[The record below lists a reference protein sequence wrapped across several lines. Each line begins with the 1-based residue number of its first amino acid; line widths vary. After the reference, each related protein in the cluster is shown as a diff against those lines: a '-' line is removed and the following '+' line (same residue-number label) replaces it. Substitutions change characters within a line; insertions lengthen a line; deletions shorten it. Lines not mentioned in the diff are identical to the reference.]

1 MDVLLRAGDPIRPR
15 RGARLYT
22 LNLTGEMVGYFW
34 SINNTVWNEEVPPL
48 PLAKGERVE
57 VIMNNRTGMS
67 HPMHLHAQ
75 RSQLVE
81 IAGSGIPG
89 AASST
94 IRRCSG
100 KPVRLAVDS

>member
-22 LNLTGEMVGYFW
+22 LNLTGEMAGYVW

-57 VIMNNRTGMS
+57 LIMINRTGMS
-67 HPMHLHAQ
+67 HPMHLHGHRYQ
-75 RSQLVE
+75 VVE
-81 IAGSGIPG
+81 IGGESFPG
-89 AASST
+89 AAHDT
-94 IRRCSG
+94 I
-100 KPVRLAVDS
+100 PVPPAEPVL